1 MGHCIYR
8 PRLPDRSGMGDVATL
23 RCSAAADTVLIS
35 SPKRRF
41 RITTR
46 TQMTRIQTAADLGV
60 SRDAPVR
67 APYVSL
73 QQRRGQGVAL
83 PRLSTPAQNWCHT
96 N

>member
-1 MGHCIYR
+1 MGNCIYR
-8 PRLPDRSGMGDVATL
+8 PRLPDRSGMGEVATL
-23 RCSAAADTVLIS
+23 RCSAVFDTVFIS

-46 TQMTRIQTAADLGV
+46 TQMPPSQTAEDLGV

-73 QQRRGQGVAL
+73 QQHRGQGVAL
-83 PRLSTPAQNWCHT
+83 PRLSTPAQNWCHV